1 MFCVHI
7 FCKHFQFLM
16 TIKGDKNVIN
26 IPPLNVRTKTLQ
38 AIGKPLF
45 FEMTNNALSKVGPN
59 GDLMATP
66 SNWQKYLLSNV
77 KNDSQEAN
85 LRSLEKKLFIQF
97 SMISSNGMLV
107 KRFFTFKL
115 SMMQL
120 ASKLATSST
129 N

>member
-1 MFCVHI
+1 
-7 FCKHFQFLM
+7 M

-38 AIGKPLF
+38 TIRKPLF

-59 GDLMATP
+59 GDLKATP

-77 KNDSQEAN
+77 KNDSQAAN
-85 LRSLEKKLFIQF
+85 LRSLEKKLFMQF
-97 SMISSNGMLV
+97 SIISSNGMLV